1 MEVSMHALRRAL
13 ARFVQVGNWAAVALA
28 ISIFSGCAVTLVQ
41 PYDEKLVSDTE
52 AIFKQ
57 ASVLVDEGISKSPR
71 TDEERAAIRPPSTSE
86 AHYSKFEPSYAA
98 LLRDADV
105 LILRSLTR
113 SGEIDKVGNKL
124 QQKIESLIES
134 GIPSACP
141 DLDQE
146 LKDLSASLTVR
157 NYIDLKCFF
166 VNWKAQHG
174 DMQRTGQTQILK
186 KANWEA
192 RKGALFNIV
201 LAIQKAET
209 FKKK

>member
-1 MEVSMHALRRAL
+1 MHALSTVL
-13 ARFVQVGNWAAVALA
+13 ARFVRAGNWAAVALA
-28 ISIFSGCAVTLVQ
+28 VSVFSGCAVTLVQ
-41 PYDEKLVSDTE
+41 PYDEKLVNDTE
-52 AIFKQ
+52 AIFKK
-57 ASVLVDEGISKSPR
+57 ASALVDEGISKSPR
-71 TDEERAAIRPPSTSE
+71 TDEERAAIRPPSASE
-86 AHYSKFEPSYAA
+86 AHFAKFEPEYDA
-98 LLRDADV
+98 LLRDADA
-105 LILRSLTR
+105 LILRSLAR
-113 SGEIDKVGNKL
+113 SGEIDAVGSKL
-124 QQKIESLIES
+124 QKKIETLIES
-134 GIPSACP
+134 ALPSACP
-141 DLDQE
+141 DMDQE

-174 DMQRTGQTQILK
+174 DMQRTGQTRILK